1 MLYTP
6 SEKEKI
12 RENLDKIKEY
22 LESLQPQVRDKITV
36 DFGQMKT
43 YVDWSRE
50 QEYHLYIY
58 SDDITARTG
67 GLWMSFKREHISS
80 STRSTVYDQFD
91 FAVALLE
98 NWSKIKRFILTEIDS
113 QRASISSIHN
123 FEI

>member
-22 LESLQPQVRDKITV
+22 LESLQPQIRDKITV
-36 DFGQMKT
+36 DFGPMKT
-43 YVDWSRE
+43 YADWTRE
-50 QEYHLYIY
+50 QAYHLYIY

-67 GLWMSFKREHISS
+67 GLWMSFKREDIRS
-80 STRSTVYDQFD
+80 STKSTVYDQFD
-91 FAVALLE
+91 FAVALIE
-98 NWSKIKRFILTEIDS
+98 NWHKINRFILNEIDS
-113 QRASISSIHN
+113 QRASVNSIHN